1 MIRVNFDIQN
11 TTETTK
17 TKALEMENISN
28 DNDTNLYMVDRNHN
42 AEYLHWNPVPMNRH
56 QADKKPPS
64 ELNCSVRS
72 LPRTF
77 AESFPADNF
86 GKGAL
91 PDIDS
96 DDKVFSWIIY

>member
-28 DNDTNLYMVDRNHN
+28 DNDTNLYMVDHN